1 VNSLT
6 PADLARVAAYAD
18 DALPP
23 DERARFESEL
33 ASNSALREELELQA
47 TLDASLNRLFEYSE
61 AETQAQGPAG
71 DLPLVAPATPVAG
84 RAAIPPQAR
93 RSPFLRYFALAASL
107 LIVAAA
113 GWYFVR
119 PDPHLIPPEQV
130 WTNIQNVNFVPSW
143 KCENEKVFRDYL
155 NVKLG
160 ESFAIDESESLKV
173 VGWGYGVDYKFYPLS
188 KSTLTLINKV
198 GDTHAIVL
206 IDKVENERNLTVP
219 ASTGLHLYKKRVGN
233 LVLYEMS
240 PLPEPHVLPNVRI

>member
-1 VNSLT
+1 MNTLT

-23 DERARFESEL
+23 DERARFEAEL
-33 ASNSALREELELQA
+33 ASNPALREELELQA

-61 AETQAQGPAG
+61 SDTQAPLRVVPATAPV
-71 DLPLVAPATPVAG
+71 DRPAAPAP
-84 RAAIPPQAR
+84 R

-240 PLPEPHVLPNVRI
+240 PLPEPHVLPNVRS